1 MPFLSR
7 GFLVEEVVIH
17 PEGLDI
23 ALLKLQVS
31 NTSKELTNQP
41 KYCSSINSTKS
52 KSDCTQ
58 VEADT
63 EIYKPVCLPAPGYQR
78 GKVKVKALALK
89 VSKEG
94 ESKFCFPGSDFR
106 GKNITVT
113 GWGFDEVS
121 LLLFSDCNLDFS
133 MLLQF

>member
-1 MPFLSR
+1 M
-7 GFLVEEVVIH
+7 IH

-78 GKVKVKALALK
+78 GKVKVRALALK
-89 VSKEG
+89 ISREG
-94 ESKFCFPGSDFR
+94 ESESESSLALLKFPGKVKVNFISQARIFEAR
-106 GKNITVT
+106 T
-113 GWGFDEVS
+113 S
-121 LLLFSDCNLDFS
+121 R
-133 MLLQF
+133 